1 MIFFSSIIIIMNSLS
16 LLFLTQKKLILK
28 KFLYL
33 RLFFLNFNFL
43 NILFYVI
50 KKLVLILIKIIIY
63 KNKNQG
69 NYPKSFIF
77 ISYNFKERYLLNT

>member
-1 MIFFSSIIIIMNSLS
+1 MIFFSSIIIVINSLS

-43 NILFYVI
+43 NILFYKV

-63 KNKNQG
+63 KNKYQG
-69 NYPKSFIF
+69 NHSKSFIF
-77 ISYNFKERYLLNT
+77 ISYNFKERY